1 MTAALERYGRVDVL
15 VNNVGHYLP
24 GDGPFVEST
33 EDEWDELYRVNLRH
47 VFSCTQAFLP
57 PMLERRTG
65 SIINVSS
72 VEAFRAIP
80 RRPVYS
86 AFKGA
91 ITQFT
96 KSLAVELGNDGI
108 RVNAIAPDL
117 TESLQ
122 VPYAKWVPDEQ
133 RHVIPT
139 WVPVGRFGTPDD
151 IAGVAIFLASDLAA
165 FVTGTTV
172 HADGGSLA
180 AGGWFRTRQAA
191 GGRTGRSIPDDGR
204 GTPPNDTGDAGR
216 IRSAHGVGHLLEDA
230 QLARDVGPHR
240 RVEELGH
247 AGLGGLTETVLQLGR
262 GPRPR
267 ELLDQLTGHVRP
279 VGPR

>member
-1 MTAALERYGRVDVL
+1 MIGPEAALLTGKVAVVTGGGGGIGRAISESFAACGARVAIAEVDADRAAATEAAIRDDGGDAMAYECDVRERAAVDGLTEAVLDRYGRVDVL

-24 GDGPFVEST
+24 GNGAFVDST
-33 EDEWDELYRVNLRH
+33 EDEWDELYRINLRH
-47 VFSCTQAFLP
+47 VFACTQAFLP
-57 PMLERRTG
+57 SMLDRRAG
-65 SIINVSS
+65 SIVNVSS

-117 TESLQ
+117 IESLQ
-122 VPYAKWVPDEQ
+122 VPYGSWVPEEQ
-133 RHVIPT
+133 RRLIPT
-139 WVPVGRFGTPDD
+139 WVPVGRFGTADD
-151 IAGVAIFLASDLAA
+151 IAGVAIFLASDLSA

-180 AGGWFRTRQAA
+180 AGGWFRTAR
-191 GGRTGRSIPDDGR
+191 GGWT
-204 GTPPNDTGDAGR
+204 N
-216 IRSAHGVGHLLEDA
+216 
-230 QLARDVGPHR
+230 
-240 RVEELGH
+240 
-247 AGLGGLTETVLQLGR
+247 
-262 GPRPR
+262 RP
-267 ELLDQLTGHVRP
+267 LDP
-279 VGPR
+279 

>member
-1 MTAALERYGRVDVL
+1 MIGPEAALLTGKVAVVTGGGGGIGRAISESFAACGARVAIAEVDADRAAATEAAIRDDGGDAMAYECDVRERAAVDGLTEAVLDRYGRVDVL

-24 GDGPFVEST
+24 GNGAFVDST
-33 EDEWDELYRVNLRH
+33 EDEWDELYRINLRH
-47 VFSCTQAFLP
+47 VFACTQAFLP
-57 PMLERRTG
+57 SMLDRRAG
-65 SIINVSS
+65 SIVNVSS

-117 TESLQ
+117 IESLQ
-122 VPYAKWVPDEQ
+122 VPYGSWVPEEQ
-133 RHVIPT
+133 RHLIPT
-139 WVPVGRFGTPDD
+139 WVPVGRFGTADD
-151 IAGVAIFLASDLAA
+151 IAGVAIFLASDLSA

-180 AGGWFRTRQAA
+180 AGGWFRTAR
-191 GGRTGRSIPDDGR
+191 GGWT
-204 GTPPNDTGDAGR
+204 N
-216 IRSAHGVGHLLEDA
+216 
-230 QLARDVGPHR
+230 
-240 RVEELGH
+240 
-247 AGLGGLTETVLQLGR
+247 
-262 GPRPR
+262 RP
-267 ELLDQLTGHVRP
+267 LDP
-279 VGPR
+279 